1 MTRLNE
7 LDLLS
12 PAPYPLA
19 RVGHVIAPTLRQVAA
34 LGYETYNAYLSLLSL
49 HAEQLFAASGLP
61 DPGGANAFHTLIG
74 NQELRALLCAAFS
87 FFLV

>member
-49 HAEQLFAASGLP
+49 HA
-61 DPGGANAFHTLIG
+61 
-74 NQELRALLCAAFS
+74 
-87 FFLV
+87 